1 MLTNE
6 STGRICAGDSQRCQG
21 TTMKNQIDEKGTL
34 ADDGGEGTP
43 VCIKCFQPVDPFVHY
58 CPNCGAATGKF
69 THYLPFINIRWQ
81 VSVWGQAWR
90 QVWSRDVSI
99 PGRLFRLIMI
109 VWNVPIMLI
118 GMLFKSS
125 REIDNVQCQHGTEPD
140 RGENTASG

>member
-1 MLTNE
+1 
-6 STGRICAGDSQRCQG
+6 
-21 TTMKNQIDEKGTL
+21 MKNQIDEKGIPE
-34 ADDGGEGTP
+34 DDGGEGTP

-81 VSVWGQAWR
+81 ASVWGQAWR

-99 PGRLFRLIMI
+99 QGRLFRLIMI
-109 VWNVPIMLI
+109 VWNVPIMLL
-118 GMLFKSS
+118 GLLFKSS

-140 RGENTASG
+140 RGENTPSG